1 MSGRTAEQKQL
12 VGEQLLAAL
21 SNKKY
26 LPQEFNKEIQL
37 CVELIDMP
45 RDDYFKQVV

>member
-1 MSGRTAEQKQL
+1 
-12 VGEQLLAAL
+12 
-21 SNKKY
+21 
-26 LPQEFNKEIQL
+26 PQEFNTEIQL

>member
-1 MSGRTAEQKQL
+1 
-12 VGEQLLAAL
+12 
-21 SNKKY
+21 
-26 LPQEFNKEIQL
+26 FNKEIQL